1 VPSSLD
7 RKSKSKEFEGEPAS
21 QHSSNNNNLSKY
33 WPLGRNRDTRHAPA
47 TKSVSSERLQ
57 VKEQFFCL
65 CLTVSVSHEKYLA
78 FLMIRMF
85 SSSRPV

>member
-1 VPSSLD
+1 LD

-21 QHSSNNNNLSKY
+21 QHSSSNNNKLSKY

-57 VKEQFFCL
+57 VKEQSSFHMIISGFGKAE
-65 CLTVSVSHEKYLA
+65 TVWIYKVNNKIL
-78 FLMIRMF
+78 I
-85 SSSRPV
+85 